1 MNITAQPAL
10 PPIFIGGMF
19 KSGTSLLRAMIGNH
33 TMVASGLETYWFQLD
48 WQHLQANENR
58 DRLRTIGEFYE
69 LNTESLQK
77 MTEKCASAEAFLSRL
92 MDYWATKNSKPRWAE
107 KTPGNILHIDRI
119 NAFWPDASIVHII
132 RDPRDIFISLR
143 DAGKWDSIDS
153 FMSRWSAVFGSI
165 ERFRQ
170 NHLLERADYHEVR
183 YEQLVS
189 NPEEFMHALCQAI
202 GLPFEPRIAVFD
214 GQKGDFEK
222 VKSVTGKESTT
233 LARLAQPMTTER
245 LGIWKSKL
253 SSEEI
258 EKLAAAANDFG
269 LTREYERAC
278 I

>member
-1 MNITAQPAL
+1 MNIAAHPVL

-19 KSGTSLLRAMIGNH
+19 KSGTSLLRAMLGNH
-33 TMVASGLETYWFQLD
+33 SMIATGLETYWFNLD
-48 WQHLQANENR
+48 WQHLDSTESL

-69 LNTESLQK
+69 LNSSNL
-77 MTEKCASAEAFLSRL
+77 EKLTANSDSAEEFLSLL
-92 MDYWATKNSKPRWAE
+92 MDYWAEKNNKPRWAE

-119 NAFWPDASIVHII
+119 NAFWPDAAIVHII
-132 RDPRDIFISLR
+132 RDPRDIFASLR
-143 DAGKWDSIDS
+143 EAGKWDSIDS
-153 FMSRWSAVFGSI
+153 FMSRWGAVFGSI

-170 NHLLERADYHEVR
+170 NKLLAGANYHEVR
-183 YEQLVS
+183 YEQLVT
-189 NPEEFMHALCQAI
+189 NPEDFMRSLCYAVE
-202 GLPFEPRIAVFD
+202 LPFEPEIAVFD
-214 GQKGDFEK
+214 GQKDDFEK

-258 EKLAAAANDFG
+258 DHLAAAAEASG